1 MKTKTTR
8 RQSKPQTI
16 KVYASYFLA
25 GMSVNQAVV
34 YAYTKTFSNQNN
46 KQIAEACGVHRNTVS
61 NLFTTAPAASGRYF
75 ELPVML
81 LSRMSASEAILA
93 VFLIHLN
100 VVSNKKIC
108 EAFQFSVRTAQ
119 RVKAKLKAK
128 NLLGVTARYK
138 KEKVKHRRLANRYT
152 VFPKVFGDA
161 FIKCCKKIVFFA
173 KNNWLQNVTGV
184 ATLNKWLHILA
195 SEQRE
200 VHFEML
206 RRTSWANAQ

>member
-16 KVYASYFLA
+16 KVYASYLLA
-25 GMSVNQAVV
+25 GMNVNQAVL
-34 YAYTKTFSNQNN
+34 YAYSQTFKDKTQQ
-46 KQIAEACGVHRNTVS
+46 QIAEACGVNRKTVYFA
-61 NLFTTAPAASGRYF
+61 LRTAPAASGRYF

-81 LSRMSASEAILA
+81 LQRMSASESILA

-100 VVSNKKIC
+100 IISNKKIC
-108 EAFQFSVRTAQ
+108 EAFQFSLATAK

-128 NLLGVTARYK
+128 NFLGVTARYK

-152 VFPKVFGDA
+152 VYPKVFGDA

-173 KNNWLQNVTGV
+173 KNNWMQNVTGV
-184 ATLNKWLHILA
+184 GTLNRWLHNLA
-195 SEQRE
+195 ADQRD